1 MSGAFAA
8 RCGVVGSFAAA
19 LLLAAA
25 AAPGCGDAPGAAP
38 APSSSAD
45 ASVAPPPVED
55 AGLPVDAGP
64 WRRDVFVRS
73 PFGARTDNL
82 FMDGDF
88 EMSAQSDVGSQF
100 GWRTFDSTGA
110 TELVTP
116 IETGGLCKS
125 GLRCAVMS
133 TATLALVRGASAP
146 DLQPMR
152 ITIAAKPPMG
162 GACSL
167 LVGLAIT
174 CDDAHVLPGTFA
186 ADADAPG
193 DDGWCT
199 YTEQIAGQQ
208 AAVCL
213 YLENTLAATDTM
225 LVDDAVMIVDT
236 SPPAT
241 TALRLVPE
249 AVMKRAARVAAFVRA
264 TTPLGRPRPAVRGK
278 SAW

>member
-1 MSGAFAA
+1 
-8 RCGVVGSFAAA
+8 VVGSLAAA
-19 LLLAAA
+19 LLLAVAA
-25 AAPGCGDAPGAAP
+25 TPGCGDAPGAAP
-38 APSSSAD
+38 APPSTAD

-55 AGLPVDAGP
+55 AGLPVDAGA

-73 PFGARTDNL
+73 PFGARNDNL

-88 EMSAQSDVGSQF
+88 EMSAQSNPGAQF

-133 TATLALVRGASAP
+133 TATLALIRGASAP
-146 DLQPMR
+146 DFQPMK
-152 ITIAAKPPMG
+152 ITIAARPPKG

-174 CDDAHVLPGTFA
+174 CDDAYVLPGSLT
-186 ADADAPG
+186 ADADSPG
-193 DDGWCT
+193 NDGWCT
-199 YTEQIAGQQ
+199 YSQHIVGQQ
-208 AAVCL
+208 PAVCL

-225 LVDDAVMIVDT
+225 LVDDAVLVVDT
-236 SPPAT
+236 DPPAT
-241 TALRLVPE
+241 DRATTVPE
-249 AVMKRAARVAAFVRA
+249 AVRKRAARVAGFVRA
-264 TTPLGRPRPAVRGK
+264 TTPLGRPPAALRGK
-278 SAW
+278 NAW